1 MKLIIVYGDHELNI
15 EKIQIV
21 ENKEINFSFIESKT
35 KSNIKNYMIIEL
47 ETGDIKLEIKKQF
60 YQINGFYS
68 VKRVMQEKILS
79 DKDIKLIVANDCGV
93 NTLAEII

>member
-1 MKLIIVYGDHELNI
+1 MKLTILYGDCELDI
-15 EKIQIV
+15 ERIQVI
-21 ENKEINFSFIESKT
+21 ESKEINFRFIESKT

-79 DKDIKLIVANDCGV
+79 DKDIKLIVANDCGE

>member
-21 ENKEINFSFIESKT
+21 ESKEINFSFIESKT
-35 KSNIKNYMIIEL
+35 KSNVKNYMIIKL
-47 ETGDIKLEIKKQF
+47 ETGEIKLEIKKQF

-93 NTLAEII
+93 DTLAEII